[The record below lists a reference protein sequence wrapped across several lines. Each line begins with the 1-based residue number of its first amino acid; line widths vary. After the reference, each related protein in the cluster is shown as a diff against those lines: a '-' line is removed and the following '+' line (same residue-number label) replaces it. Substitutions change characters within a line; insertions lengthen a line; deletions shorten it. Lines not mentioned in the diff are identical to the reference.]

1 MTNLELTTDA
11 TPAAPSDYLID
22 AQSITVSY
30 PKEHG
35 QQVILNDIDLHVSRG
50 EFVTVVGASGCG
62 KSTMLSL
69 ILGSAKPTSGT
80 VAVAGKQVERVDR
93 DRGIVYQTYT
103 LFKHLT
109 VLDNIALGLMLEQTT
124 VIEKL
129 LVSPLLLLES
139 IFDSLLLPLFSAVSR
154 RVKGAA
160 TEQEKALAE
169 PLAFCRALNWLH
181 YFKVRKEARR
191 AAGELLLDIGLTAAD
206 GDKYPGELSG
216 GMRQRVAIAQS
227 VIMRPQILL
236 MDEPFGAL
244 DSNRRKVMQDFIH
257 DQWKKYGLTIFFV
270 THDLEEAVKLGTR
283 LICLSQY
290 WSGPNGEAAVGA
302 KIVVDRKV
310 MGGDIMPTTFAR
322 QKEFMDL
329 VDTINTMGLSKA
341 ILPIADFDLSH
352 PDAITNKNSDHIATA
367 NQEQS

>member
-30 PKEHG
+30 PKDHG
-35 QQVILNDIDLHVSRG
+35 QQVILNDIDLHVSEG
-50 EFVTVVGASGCG
+50 EFVTVVGSSGCG
-62 KSTMLSL
+62 KSTMLGL
-69 ILGSAKPTSGT
+69 ILGAAKPTSGT
-80 VAVAGKQVERVDR
+80 VIVAGKQVERVDR

-129 LVSPLLLLES
+129 LVSPLLLLEN
-139 IFDSLLLPLFSAVSR
+139 IFDSLLLPLFSTVAGRLKRQPKAV
-154 RVKGAA
+154 A
-160 TEQEKALAE
+160 AE

-191 AAGELLLDIGLTAAD
+191 QAGELLLDIGLTAAD

-341 ILPIADFDLSH
+341 ILPMADFDLSH

>member
-1 MTNLELTTDA
+1 
-11 TPAAPSDYLID
+11 
-22 AQSITVSY
+22 
-30 PKEHG
+30 
-35 QQVILNDIDLHVSRG
+35 
-50 EFVTVVGASGCG
+50 
-62 KSTMLSL
+62 
-69 ILGSAKPTSGT
+69 
-80 VAVAGKQVERVDR
+80 
-93 DRGIVYQTYT
+93 
-103 LFKHLT
+103 
-109 VLDNIALGLMLEQTT
+109 
-124 VIEKL
+124 
-129 LVSPLLLLES
+129 LLLLEN
-139 IFDSLLLPLFSAVSR
+139 IFDSLLLPLFSTVAGRLKRQPKAV
-154 RVKGAA
+154 A
-160 TEQEKALAE
+160 AE

-191 AAGELLLDIGLTAAD
+191 QAGELLLDIGLTAAD

-341 ILPIADFDLSH
+341 ILPMADFDLSH

>member
-1 MTNLELTTDA
+1 MITEIKTE
-11 TPAAPSDYLID
+11 AAPTAQPGYLID

-30 PKEHG
+30 DKDHG
-35 QQVILNDIDLHVSRG
+35 KQVILNDIDLHVSKG

-62 KSTMLSL
+62 KSTMLGL

-139 IFDSLLLPLFSAVSR
+139 IFDSLLLPLFRAISSR
-154 RVKGAA
+154 LKQASA
-160 TEQEKALAE
+160 TEAAPTE

-191 AAGELLLDIGLTAAD
+191 EAGELLIDIGLTAAD
-206 GDKYPGELSG
+206 GDKYPAELSG

-290 WSGPNGEAAVGA
+290 WSGPAGEPAVGA

-310 MGGDIMPTTFAR
+310 MGGDILPTTFAR
-322 QKEFMDL
+322 QKEFIEL

-341 ILPIADFDLSH
+341 ILPMADFDLSH
-352 PDAITNKNSDHIATA
+352 PDAITDKHSEQLA
-367 NQEQS
+367 NTIQEHS